1 MKPGTR
7 QAPIETCATQATQRD
22 IISDRTEPQKQRT
35 TAGGDA
41 PLLEGLQTTI
51 DQLQGRAIQQTH
63 SDNVL
68 E

>member
-22 IISDRTEPQKQRT
+22 IISDRTELQTQRT

-41 PLLEGLQTTI
+41 PLREGLQTTI
-51 DQLQGRAIQQTH
+51 DQLHTTNALR
-63 SDNVL
+63 
-68 E
+68 